1 MKHISALLVG
11 SVMLAMTGG
20 AAAAQGV
27 SVVQNGN
34 TEIVFESAG
43 KANLNVQQLRD
54 FDDFAASHA
63 DVVSRLARQPR
74 LMESP
79 QFMSGHPEL
88 AQFVNSHPS
97 FKDEFEANPGNYIH
111 LAPGV
116 ERKVESSSY

>member
-1 MKHISALLVG
+1 MRFMSTFLAGTAI
-11 SVMLAMTGG
+11 LAMTGV
-20 AAAAQGV
+20 AFAQST
-27 SVVQNGN
+27 SVVQRGN

-43 KANLNVQQLRD
+43 KANLNIPQLKD

-63 DVVSRLARQPR
+63 DVVSRLAHQPR
-74 LMESP
+74 LLDNQ

-88 AQFVNSHPS
+88 AQFVDSHPN

>member
-1 MKHISALLVG
+1 MKYISGLLVG
-11 SVMLAMTGG
+11 TAMLAMTG
-20 AAAAQGV
+20 AAFAQGT

-43 KANLNVQQLRD
+43 KADLNIPQLKA

-74 LMESP
+74 LMDNQ
-79 QFMSGHPEL
+79 QFMSGHPEF
-88 AQFVNSHPS
+88 AQFVDSHPN
-97 FKDEFEANPGNYIH
+97 FKDEFEANPGNYVH

-116 ERKVESSSY
+116 ERKVEHTSY